1 MLLRRWQAKINLV
14 SAATLDEIWL
24 RHFAD
29 SAQVHAAAPHVRRW
43 ADLGS
48 GAGFPGLMTALLL
61 KSTPDAVVHLIESD
75 QRKAGFLRAV
85 SRETGAPA
93 VIHAGRIESVLPN
106 LAEIGGVSARA
117 LAPLSRLVQLAEAP
131 LEKGAIGVFLK
142 GEEWRDELT
151 AVEALGSLSCEFGG
165 QPHPQGRASR
175 RRQAQ
180 GFPIVTASSSPRIFV
195 LANQKGGVGKTT
207 TAINLGT
214 ALAAVGEE
222 VLVIDLDPQGNAST
236 GLGVDRHQRNDF
248 HL

>member
-1 MLLRRWQAKINLV
+1 MSDRSCREEALGLFPELKPIEAELEIYESLLRRWQAKINLV

-151 AVEALGSLSCEFGG
+151 AVEALGSLSCES
-165 QPHPQGRASR
+165 ADSR
-175 RRQAQ
+175 TRKGAR
-180 GFPIVTASSSPRIFV
+180 VVVVKHKVSP
-195 LANQKGGVGKTT
+195 
-207 TAINLGT
+207 
-214 ALAAVGEE
+214 
-222 VLVIDLDPQGNAST
+222 S
-236 GLGVDRHQRNDF
+236 
-248 HL
+248 

>member
-1 MLLRRWQAKINLV
+1 MRDRSCREEALGLFPELKPIQAELEIYESLLRRWQAKINLV
-14 SAATLDEIWL
+14 SSATLDDIWL

-61 KSTPDAVVHLIESD
+61 KSTPDTMVHLIESD

-85 SRETGAPA
+85 SRETGAPV
-93 VIHAGRIESVLPN
+93 VIHAGRIESVLAN

-131 LEKGAIGVFLK
+131 LKKGAIGVFLK

-151 AVEALGSLSCEFGG
+151 VVEALGSLSCES
-165 QPHPQGRASR
+165 ADSR
-175 RRQAQ
+175 TRKGAR
-180 GFPIVTASSSPRIFV
+180 VVVVKHRVSP
-195 LANQKGGVGKTT
+195 
-207 TAINLGT
+207 
-214 ALAAVGEE
+214 
-222 VLVIDLDPQGNAST
+222 S
-236 GLGVDRHQRNDF
+236 
-248 HL
+248 

>member
-1 MLLRRWQAKINLV
+1 MRDRSCREEALGLFPELKPIEAELEIYESLLRRWQAKINLV

-48 GAGFPGLMTALLL
+48 GAGFPGLVTALLL
-61 KSTPDAVVHLIESD
+61 KSTPDALVHLIESD

-85 SRETGAPA
+85 SRETGAAA
-93 VIHAGRIESVLPN
+93 VIHAERIESVLPN
-106 LAEIGGVSARA
+106 MAEIGGISARA

-151 AVEALGSLSCEFGG
+151 AVEALGSLSCES
-165 QPHPQGRASR
+165 ADSR
-175 RRQAQ
+175 TRKGAR
-180 GFPIVTASSSPRIFV
+180 VVVVKHKVSP
-195 LANQKGGVGKTT
+195 
-207 TAINLGT
+207 
-214 ALAAVGEE
+214 
-222 VLVIDLDPQGNAST
+222 P
-236 GLGVDRHQRNDF
+236 
-248 HL
+248 

>member
-1 MLLRRWQAKINLV
+1 MRDRSCREEALGLFPELKPIQAELEIYEALLRRWQAKINLV
-14 SAATLDEIWL
+14 SAATLDDTWS

-85 SRETGAPA
+85 SRETGAPV

-131 LEKGAIGVFLK
+131 LEKGAVGVFLK

-151 AVEALGSLSCEFGG
+151 AVKALGSLSCESVD
-165 QPHPQGRASR
+165 SR
-175 RRQAQ
+175 TRKGAR
-180 GFPIVTASSSPRIFV
+180 VVVVKHKVSP
-195 LANQKGGVGKTT
+195 L
-207 TAINLGT
+207 
-214 ALAAVGEE
+214 
-222 VLVIDLDPQGNAST
+222 
-236 GLGVDRHQRNDF
+236 
-248 HL
+248 